1 VPQVDTKA
9 KFDIQTSVP
18 VFKKKVNPET
28 SAYLS
33 NVLVFVLQQGIDSF
47 AFETI
52 L

>member
-9 KFDIQTSVP
+9 KFDLFDLS
-18 VFKKKVNPET
+18 
-28 SAYLS
+28 YLS